1 MLEPPNFR
9 LTSPLLFVVPWAPAR
24 LTKSVKATTFALATP
39 APSFLETTFITIP
52 LPVVV
57 VPAAVARAAIAGRG
71 ANAGYE
77 KQFADPTGIIFFE
90 CRRISRVKISPHRGK
105 IGLINSYTIDLKV
118 LNVREKVRVPF
129 SRLF

>member
-1 MLEPPNFR
+1 SHQVNTSSIGTNANSFPQLKVTFGLKPFQNPFREKIYSASIFLLEPPNFR

-71 ANAGYE
+71 ANAG
-77 KQFADPTGIIFFE
+77 
-90 CRRISRVKISPHRGK
+90 
-105 IGLINSYTIDLKV
+105 
-118 LNVREKVRVPF
+118 
-129 SRLF
+129 